1 MRVQEAEDGV
11 PMSRQGKAT
20 ESLNDTFVRA
30 IKISLPDTA
39 ANEDGT
45 GEFAGAP
52 AWDPLEVWRRCVR
65 DVRDDRGEDEEAA
78 SG

>member
-1 MRVQEAEDGV
+1 MEVQEAEDGV

-20 ESLNDTFVRA
+20 ESLNDTFVKA

-39 ANEDGT
+39 ANEDGIAD
-45 GEFAGAP
+45 FAGTP

-65 DVRDDRGEDEEAA
+65 DVRDDRGNGDDAKPA
-78 SG
+78 